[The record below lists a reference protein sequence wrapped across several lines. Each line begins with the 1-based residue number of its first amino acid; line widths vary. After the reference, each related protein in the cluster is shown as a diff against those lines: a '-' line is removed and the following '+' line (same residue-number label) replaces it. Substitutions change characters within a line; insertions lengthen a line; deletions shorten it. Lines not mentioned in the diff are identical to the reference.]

1 MDGNRRPTVNCSP
14 TGLKFPLDLPPG
26 IAPISLLLGAHPLQ
40 PKSEDPTFH
49 VPTPIGPPEPEQ
61 ELQLDLSSD
70 ELNDLWGAGEDTH
83 GDIGQTA
90 FQVQESAA
98 LWDVDL
104 AIEDLAPS
112 IRRTWGFDEL
122 RPMQAEAMQAFLRGK
137 NALVVLPTG
146 GGKSLCYQAP
156 ALVRPGFT
164 LVVSPLI
171 ALMKDQLDG
180 LTAHGVPAGMLTS
193 AQGTEE
199 RREVLRRLFRGE
211 LKLLYC
217 SPERLMMD
225 GFYGSL
231 VKAGLSA
238 IAVDEAHCIS
248 HWGHDFRPEYRMLG
262 ELRRQ
267 AGGVPLLALTAT
279 ATPRVQEDIM
289 NELGLE
295 EEELLVGDFDRPN
308 LTYRIA
314 PRTHLIDQIQTVL
327 DRHPGGA
334 GIVYA
339 LRRKDVDSIAGELA
353 AKGLRVQPYHAGM
366 DASRRR
372 TVQESFQSEHTDIVV
387 ATVAF
392 GMGID
397 RPDVR
402 FVIHASLPKGV
413 EQYSQ
418 ETGRAGRDG
427 LPSECIMFYS
437 GSDYHGWRN
446 LMERSSSESEIAGQ
460 VNARDELDAS
470 LERLGELWSFAGGV
484 TCRHRFLVEYF
495 GGNYTTETS
504 AKEPEEENPGCG
516 GCDVCLGEL
525 NLVEDAKVITQKI
538 LSCVVRTQQR
548 YGAGHV
554 TDVLRGADTQRLRQ
568 TGHNKLSTFG
578 LLKDFE
584 RSDVRTFIDQLVSA
598 GFLGVA
604 PGPYPTLHLKPDGL
618 IAMKGE
624 CEVTLFRPKRAK
636 ARTRGAGRKVATAA
650 LEEEGLPMDE
660 NLFEALRSMR
670 RKEASERNV
679 PPYILFSDRTLA
691 ALAAHKPKDRT
702 SLLAIKGIGEKK
714 ATDLGPLVLKTI
726 AEFE

>member
-1 MDGNRRPTVNCSP
+1 MQSNPNEPPYSDPG
-14 TGLKFPLDLPPG
+14 FPGSSDPELDP
-26 IAPISLLLGAHPLQ
+26 
-40 PKSEDPTFH
+40 
-49 VPTPIGPPEPEQ
+49 
-61 ELQLDLSSD
+61 QLDLSADELSNLWSD
-70 ELNDLWGAGEDTH
+70 EGGGGSGVESGGWQGGA
-83 GDIGQTA
+83 QM
-90 FQVQESAA
+90 VQDVLPWDAA
-98 LWDVDL
+98 Q
-104 AIEDLAPS
+104 AIEDLGPT
-112 IRRTWGFDEL
+112 IQRTWGFDEL
-122 RPMQAEAMQAFLRGK
+122 RPLQAEAMHAFLEGK
-137 NALVVLPTG
+137 NTLVVLPTG

-193 AQGTEE
+193 AQDAEE
-199 RREVLRRLFRGE
+199 RRDVLRRLFRGD
-211 LKLLYC
+211 LKLLFC

-225 GFYGSL
+225 GFYGRL
-231 VKAGLSA
+231 VEAGLSA

-248 HWGHDFRPEYRMLG
+248 HWGHDFRPEYSMLG

-279 ATPRVQEDIM
+279 ATPRVQQDIM
-289 NELGLE
+289 AELGLE
-295 EEELLVGDFDRPN
+295 DADLMVGNFDRPN

-314 PRTHLIDQIQTVL
+314 PRTNLIDQIQGVL
-327 DRHPGGA
+327 DRHEGGA

-366 DASRRR
+366 DSARRR
-372 TVQESFQSEHTDIVV
+372 TVQESFQNESTDIVV

-427 LPSECIMFYS
+427 LPSECILFYS

-446 LMERSSSESEIAGQ
+446 LMERSSQESELAGQ
-460 VNARDELDAS
+460 IGAKDELDAS
-470 LERLGELWSFAGGV
+470 LERLGELWSFAGGAA
-484 TCRHRFLVEYF
+484 CRHRFLVEYF
-495 GGNYTTETS
+495 GGDYPTQK
-504 AKEPEEENPGCG
+504 ADGGCG
-516 GCDVCLGEL
+516 ACDVCLGEL
-525 NLVEDAKVITQKI
+525 NMVEDAAVIAQKI

-554 TDVLRGADTQRLRQ
+554 TDVLRGADTAKIRQ
-568 TGHNKLSTFG
+568 TGHNELTTFG
-578 LLKDFE
+578 LLKEFE
-584 RSDVRTFIDQLVSA
+584 RSDVRTFIDQLVSS
-598 GFLGVA
+598 GFLAVA
-604 PGPYPTLHLKPDGL
+604 PGPYPTLHLTQDGL
-618 IAMKGE
+618 AAMKGE
-624 CEVTLFRPKRAK
+624 SEVSLFRPKRAK
-636 ARTRGAGRKVATAA
+636 ARARGAGRKAATAA
-650 LEEEGLPMDE
+650 LEEAGLPVDQG
-660 NLFEALRSMR
+660 LFEALRSMR
-670 RKEASERNV
+670 RKEANERNV

>member
-1 MDGNRRPTVNCSP
+1 
-14 TGLKFPLDLPPG
+14 LDLPPW
-26 IAPISLLLGAHPLQ
+26 IAPISLSPGAPPLQ
-40 PKSEDPTFH
+40 SDPND
-49 VPTPIGPPEPEQ
+49 PPFSDPGYPGATESDLEP
-61 ELQLDLSSD
+61 QLSLSPDELSSLWSND
-70 ELNDLWGAGEDTH
+70 EGEPS
-83 GDIGQTA
+83 GDWQTGN
-90 FQVQESAA
+90 QA
-98 LWDVDL
+98 LEAVLAWDPKQ
-104 AIEDLAPS
+104 AIADLAPA
-112 IRRTWGFDEL
+112 IKRIWGFDEL
-122 RPMQAEAMQAFLRGK
+122 RPLQAEAMHAFLGGA
-137 NALVVLPTG
+137 NTLVILPTG

-193 AQGTEE
+193 AQDTEE

-225 GFYGSL
+225 GFYGKL
-231 VKAGLSA
+231 VEAGLSA

-262 ELRRQ
+262 ELRRK

-279 ATPRVQEDIM
+279 ATPRVQQDIM
-289 NELGLE
+289 SELGLE
-295 EEELLVGDFDRPN
+295 EDDLMVGNFDRPN

-314 PRTHLIDQIQTVL
+314 PRTNLIDQIQSVL

-353 AKGLRVQPYHAGM
+353 AKGLRCQPYHAGM
-366 DASRRR
+366 DSGRRR
-372 TVQESFQSEHTDIVV
+372 TVQEAFQSESIDIVV

-427 LPSECIMFYS
+427 LPSECILFYS

-446 LMERSSSESEIAGQ
+446 LMERSSQESEVAGQ
-460 VNARDELDAS
+460 VGARDELDAS
-470 LERLGELWSFAGGV
+470 LERLGELWSFAGGAA
-484 TCRHRFLVEYF
+484 CRHRFLVEYF
-495 GGNYTTETS
+495 GGEYPAKTDDSET
-504 AKEPEEENPGCG
+504 ADPANGCG
-516 GCDVCLGEL
+516 SCDVCLGEL
-525 NLVEDAKVITQKI
+525 NMVDDATVIAQKI

-554 TDVLRGADTQRLRQ
+554 TDVLRGADTARIRQ
-568 TGHNKLSTFG
+568 TGHNEITTFG
-578 LLKDFE
+578 LMKEFE
-584 RSDVRTFIDQLVSA
+584 RSDVRTFIDQLVSG

-604 PGPYPTLHLKPDGL
+604 PGPYPTLHLTQEGL
-618 IAMKGE
+618 TAMKGDSP
-624 CEVTLFRPKRAK
+624 VTLFRPKRAK
-636 ARTRGAGRKVATAA
+636 TRARGAGRKAATAA
-650 LEEEGLPMDE
+650 LEEAGLPVDQG
-660 NLFEALRSMR
+660 LFEALRSMR
-670 RKEASERNV
+670 RKEASDRNV

-691 ALAAHKPKDRT
+691 ALAAHKPKDRE